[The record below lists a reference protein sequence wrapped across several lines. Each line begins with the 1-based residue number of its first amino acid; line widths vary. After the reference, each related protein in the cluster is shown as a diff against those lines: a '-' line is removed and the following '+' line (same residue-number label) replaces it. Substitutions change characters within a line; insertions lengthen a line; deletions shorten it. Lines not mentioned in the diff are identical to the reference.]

1 MAQGRLTLRYIR
13 GAGQPQLPP
22 DLATI
27 GLDKSPLMDVAGI
40 APDQATAIV
49 DIDRTRDFATRE
61 LLNPSSLRQEFQRIR
76 DEISNLFKQ
85 LITPH
90 ARNAW
95 GAE

>member
-1 MAQGRLTLRYIR
+1 
-13 GAGQPQLPP
+13 
-22 DLATI
+22 
-27 GLDKSPLMDVAGI
+27 MDVAGI

-85 LITPH
+85 LIITPH